1 MLTLYVTSLSPA
13 SDVVSKSNN
22 KIMLV
27 AGEASGDLHGGHLAH
42 ALKRLVPGIEM
53 SGMGGAEM
61 RRAGVDTLVDI
72 AGVAV
77 VGIWEVLAHF
87 GEIKH
92 AFDTLSARL
101 RNDPPALIVLID
113 YPDFNLRLAKVAK
126 AAGVPVVYYISPQV
140 WAWRRGRVRKI
151 AKLVRKMLVVFPF
164 EERFYKDA
172 GVDCAFVGHPLLDE
186 VRTAEPRE
194 ALAKKFGLD
203 PARPIVGLL
212 PGSRRKELYYHLPVM
227 LEAYDMLKQKIPGL
241 QAVLPVAGTLGLNDL
256 SPYMAGHGDVR
267 LVEGDTPGVMS
278 LMDAGMVK
286 SGTATLQTALH
297 GKPMVIIYRLSPLT
311 YHIGKRLIKLKNIG
325 MVNLVAGEEVVP
337 EFVQD
342 AATPEAI
349 SSCIYRMICDKTYR
363 DGMVARLDGVSERL
377 GGPGASERAAA
388 EIAGLMGR
396 HE

>member
-1 MLTLYVTSLSPA
+1 M
-13 SDVVSKSNN
+13 
-22 KIMLV
+22 MV

-42 ALKRLVPGIEM
+42 ALRRLVPDIRI

-61 RRAGVDTLVDI
+61 RKAGVDTLVDN

-87 GEIKH
+87 GEIKK
-92 AFDTLSARL
+92 AFDTLKDRL

-126 AAGVPVVYYISPQV
+126 DAGVSVVYYISPQV

-164 EERFYKDA
+164 EEKFYKES

-186 VRTAEPRE
+186 VTAAESRDT
-194 ALAKKFGLD
+194 LAAKFGLD
-203 PARPIVGLL
+203 PARPVVGLL
-212 PGSRRKELYYHLPVM
+212 PGSRRKELYFHLPVM
-227 LEAYDMLKQKIPGL
+227 LEAFDILKKKVPGI
-241 QAVLPVAGTLGLNDL
+241 QAVLPVAGTLGLSDL
-256 SPYMAGHGDVR
+256 GPYMAGHGEVK

-297 GKPMVIIYRLSPLT
+297 KKPMVIIYRLSPLT
-311 YHIGKRLIKLKNIG
+311 YQIGRRLIKLKNIG
-325 MVNLVAGEEVVP
+325 MVNLIAGGEVVP
-337 EFVQD
+337 ELVQD

-349 SSCIYRMICDKTYR
+349 SSCIYKMICDKTYHAE
-363 DGMVARLDGVSERL
+363 MVARLEGVCTKL
-377 GGPGASERAAA
+377 GGPGASARAAA

-396 HE
+396 NE